1 MTAVLSRL
9 RRVVYTRVGGGAGRR
24 SVLVYVRTG
33 ITLIIATIS
42 ENEQQEGVQFALRHS
57 SFAKWTRHFCQISPC

>member
-24 SVLVYVRTG
+24 TVLVYVRTN

-42 ENEQQEGVQFALRHS
+42 ENEQQEGVQFALRS
-57 SFAKWTRHFCQISPC
+57 IQSFVIREVDSAFLPD